1 MTLDHDLT
9 ALTLEADLLPKSVV
23 TVLIGFRDGLWLWC
37 WIWLII
43 LLLLRLRGWVFGLRL
58 RRSGVLGLWRRVLGL
73 RLGRSGMLRLW
84 LRRNWVFGLWGWM
97 FRLGRSWVL
106 WLGGFWPGG
115 FRFGGFWLGMLRLWR
130 WMLWFRRLWLGMLRF
145 WLGWF
150 WLRML
155 WLRMLWLRW
164 FWLWRWMFW
173 FWRSRVLRLRGW
185 MLWLRLRWMGLIAT
199 VIVFILIF
207 FWFDWRVWLWLVGLV
222 ASVVVLVLI
231 SMFFAIPYRFGYMR
245 NIHLW
250 RDADLAMVVLVAL
263 LTAPLILLSGLCV
276 ISTDGDR
283 RRCDSKGQNG
293 NDSSLSETHGQG
305 RAVLRMIEYLV
316 IEVCSCKRMVECGG
330 PQLPT
335 LLYDRYP
342 LGGRCR
348 DSAGYLSHLYT

>member
-1 MTLDHDLT
+1 
-9 ALTLEADLLPKSVV
+9 
-23 TVLIGFRDGLWLWC
+23 
-37 WIWLII
+37 
-43 LLLLRLRGWVFGLRL
+43 
-58 RRSGVLGLWRRVLGL
+58 
-73 RLGRSGMLRLW
+73 
-84 LRRNWVFGLWGWM
+84 
-97 FRLGRSWVL
+97 
-106 WLGGFWPGG
+106 
-115 FRFGGFWLGMLRLWR
+115 
-130 WMLWFRRLWLGMLRF
+130 MLRF

-173 FWRSRVLRLRGW
+173 LWRSRVLRLRGW

-283 RRCDSKGQNG
+283 RRCGSKGQNG